1 MKSYIKDSKMRSV
14 LKGATQKIEPTLSLG
29 KNSITPEFIEAVRE
43 YMEKHELMKIHVLK
57 NCIDDLRELGN
68 TIAERSGTEL
78 VQIIGRMIVL
88 YKPAK
93 EEKDRKFSL

>member
-14 LKGATQKIEPTLSLG
+14 LKGAAQKIEPTLSLG

-43 YMEKHELMKIHVLK
+43 YMEKHELKIHVLK

>member
-1 MKSYIKDSKMRSV
+1 MI
-14 LKGATQKIEPTLSLG
+14 GG
-29 KNSITPEFIEAVRE
+29 ITPEFIEAVRE

>member
-1 MKSYIKDSKMRSV
+1 MKSYIKDSKMRSA
-14 LKGATQKIEPTLSLG
+14 LKGAAQKIEPTLSLG
-29 KNSITPEFIEAVRE
+29 KNSITPEFIEA
-43 YMEKHELMKIHVLK
+43 EKHELMKIHVLK

>member
-1 MKSYIKDSKMRSV
+1 LVQTIC
-14 LKGATQKIEPTLSLG
+14 
-29 KNSITPEFIEAVRE
+29 F
-43 YMEKHELMKIHVLK
+43 LK

>member
-1 MKSYIKDSKMRSV
+1 MKSYIKDSKMRSA
-14 LKGATQKIEPTLSLG
+14 LKGAAQKIEPTLSLG

-43 YMEKHELMKIHVLK
+43 YMEKHELM
-57 NCIDDLRELGN
+57 GN